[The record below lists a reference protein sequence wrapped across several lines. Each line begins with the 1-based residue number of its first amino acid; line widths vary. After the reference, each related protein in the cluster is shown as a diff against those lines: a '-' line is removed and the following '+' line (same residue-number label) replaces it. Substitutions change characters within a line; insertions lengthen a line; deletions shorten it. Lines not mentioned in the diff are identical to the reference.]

1 MDTLGLMVSSV
12 TDKGE
17 LLFSPVGLPVLPT
30 LDGEYCRIYTRDG
43 KMYTGTVL
51 SCSPAYHVQL
61 DSGTR
66 VRDEENMYIRLDM
79 PVYSKQDVDRLG
91 VRCGDMVAIDPK
103 TTITPSRYI
112 KSRFLDDKASVAILI
127 TLLRAAKEQG
137 VKPAF
142 RTWLVFTVYEEVCSG
157 GAWQPE
163 ELDEFLIVDMGCVGP
178 KLSCTEQMVS
188 ICAKDHE
195 GPYDWEMTT
204 RLVSLAQKHGLDF
217 AVDVYPR
224 YGSDAAVAWRAGCD
238 APGALIGTGVHA
250 SHGMERTHQDGMM
263 NTLKLAALY
272 LGME

>member
-1 MDTLGLMVSSV
+1 
-12 TDKGE
+12 
-17 LLFSPVGLPVLPT
+17 
-30 LDGEYCRIYTRDG
+30 
-43 KMYTGTVL
+43 
-51 SCSPAYHVQL
+51 
-61 DSGTR
+61 
-66 VRDEENMYIRLDM
+66 
-79 PVYSKQDVDRLG
+79 
-91 VRCGDMVAIDPK
+91 
-103 TTITPSRYI
+103 
-112 KSRFLDDKASVAILI
+112 
-127 TLLRAAKEQG
+127 
-137 VKPAF
+137 
-142 RTWLVFTVYEEVCSG
+142 
-157 GAWQPE
+157 
-163 ELDEFLIVDMGCVGP
+163 MGCVGP

-195 GPYDWEMTT
+195 GPYDWKMTT